1 MSVKPEGI
9 FRDPLA
15 EQLEALRECREQLAR
30 QANGGEASPEVA
42 GEDPREE
49 LQRAVGS
56 LCLAEE
62 ELRQQNE
69 QLLAAQLALEDERR
83 RYQELFEFAPCGYI
97 VTDPLG
103 IIQEMNRRAELLLDH
118 RRELLRCKPLSVLL
132 PKEARPSFFS
142 HLHRLLRR
150 GAGEVETWGRCSC
163 ARAPHPSPSRSSRR
177 PSCSRSPSRSSASP
191 A

>member
-1 MSVKPEGI
+1 MSVKPTAGML
-9 FRDPLA
+9 RDPLA

-83 RYQELFEFAPCGYI
+83 RA
-97 VTDPLG
+97 
-103 IIQEMNRRAELLLDH
+103 
-118 RRELLRCKPLSVLL
+118 
-132 PKEARPSFFS
+132 
-142 HLHRLLRR
+142 R
-150 GAGEVETWGRCSC
+150 GA
-163 ARAPHPSPSRSSRR
+163 
-177 PSCSRSPSRSSASP
+177 
-191 A
+191 